1 MHQRSPSDGYDSEE
15 KQSPPPRPVLSK
27 KGTVKSRAHCG
38 AEAIGLSDDIIN
50 HLNTLSDSMARE
62 DAWKSTMK
70 AIGTQD
76 GHDVMRTHFD
86 AIFEDRQ
93 RRKRFDTKKVST
105 RKRFQSNI
113 DLTFVDSKSKASK
126 SKTTSLGH
134 VALEKAVSSAMKKE
148 IGPLLKL
155 SKGKL
160 LEQWVKPWPC
170 TKCECIARIDSLL
183 GVYQHFHRD
192 VIALKE
198 EMQRDVNRGH
208 ELERDIGLRIDRLFQ
223 MEGYDQQHIY
233 NDFLHIQQVHMDE
246 MGAITAGLRKK
257 YKCTHCVNGV
267 RQRSMHR
274 VHMTEPLARG
284 HLCMIHSYFLHSFVD
299 PDEDIEARF
308 NKMTDGTLGGIL
320 EDDEKSD
327 ETPSVVNDDD
337 DIPDSTGGCIAERG
351 DVQWMNS
358 SIQDLDPSKPSNEL
372 PIYDKLVDNMGIY
385 RYQKSAGMPMELMK
399 ALSHLNPKYNN
410 IKEEVLNNP
419 YTPISADNWNQT
431 LRKAKIFYNS
441 FTRRSIRTQSDG
453 FYEDML
459 LKHREDWVKGE
470 DCTLQDVVVL
480 KLYTDFDDLQF
491 ELKKCF
497 RWTEDSDIK
506 HQLHESSD
514 QFSKQKAVK
523 NAVPAN
529 SQKGRPAI
537 NPLRR
542 TSTGT
547 VGNTRAPTHF
557 KGQSSMMDVSALA
570 MVSGNFK
577 GSRAETEHQ
586 QDLVQRLEAFYHWRL
601 AVMVFIDKFSSL
613 DHKKPVYFGV
623 NQRMILDPTPT
634 LSYFG
639 PVSTSK
645 SYHVATTFAK
655 AKGMVLEV
663 SSMYPR
669 LGMCKG
675 FNASLMSD
683 YPEEQ
688 EYLLGHIYMRIL
700 KVGIQLKEEDYF
712 NVATKVRLAFFA
724 IHLFQRQIFS
734 MDHHLEHLLDAFL
747 CLQVFNCAS
756 NNNNNNHNARDLFAA
771 VLEKDRNRFYQFL
784 STIFERKKKKQP
796 LKVMP
801 PGVIKMGDK
810 EKERSNHLFYILIK
824 KFQHFCAFPNRR
836 QIVKI
841 DCISEGLRP
850 YFLDSIGRPHIDQQW
865 IVSFDKVLFLYPN
878 LKQIHFLN
886 LYKFDNAALEKLIAA
901 VQRKDCQLEKIK
913 FLYCVH
919 SGSLS
924 DYEHF
929 YDPDSLDNKLM
940 NQLNDLKWKVSYE
953 RDEKTKFVINIKKRN

>member
-15 KQSPPPRPVLSK
+15 KQSPPPGPVLSR
-27 KGTVKSRAHCG
+27 KGAVKSRAHCG

-62 DAWKSTMK
+62 DAWKSIMK

-76 GHDVMRTHFD
+76 GHNVMRRHFD

-105 RKRFQSNI
+105 RKRFQSNV

-134 VALEKAVSSAMKKE
+134 VALEKAVSAAMKKE

-170 TKCECIARIDSLL
+170 TKCECIARIDGLL

-198 EMQRDVNRGH
+198 EMQRDVTRGH

-267 RQRSMHR
+267 CQRSMHR

-284 HLCMIHSYFLHSFVD
+284 HLCMIHSFFLHSFVD

-327 ETPSVVNDDD
+327 EAPTAVNDDD

-351 DVQWMNS
+351 DIRWMNS

-399 ALSHLNPKYNN
+399 ALSHLNPKYQN

-431 LRKAKIFYNS
+431 LRKAKIFHNS
-441 FTRRSIRTQSDG
+441 FASKRIRTQSDG

-459 LKHREDWVKGE
+459 LEHREDWVKGE

-480 KLYTDFDDLQF
+480 KLYTDFDKLQY

-537 NPLRR
+537 NPLR
-542 TSTGT
+542 GN
-547 VGNTRAPTHF
+547 NTRAPTHF

-570 MVSGNFK
+570 MVSENFK
-577 GSRAETEHQ
+577 GTQRQRGEHYE
-586 QDLVQRLEAFYHWRL
+586 DLVKRLEAFYHWRL

-623 NQRMILDPTPT
+623 NERMILDPTPT

-645 SYHVATTFAK
+645 SYYVAKKFAT

-669 LGMCKG
+669 VGMCKG

-688 EYLLGHIYMRIL
+688 EYLLGHIYMRIR
-700 KVGIQLKEEDYF
+700 KVGIRLKIDDYV

-747 CLQVFNCAS
+747 CLQVFNCGS
-756 NNNNNNHNARDLFAA
+756 NNNHNARDLFAA

-810 EKERSNHLFYILIK
+810 EKERKNHLFYILIK
-824 KFQHFCAFPNRR
+824 KFQHFCAFPNLR

-850 YFLDSIGRPHIDQQW
+850 YFLDSIGRPYIDQQW

-886 LYKFDNAALEKLIAA
+886 LYKFDDEALRRLIAA
-901 VQRKDCQLEKIK
+901 IKLKDCKLGSIK
-913 FLYCVH
+913 FVYHDFEGSVH
-919 SGSLS
+919 CCK
-924 DYEHF
+924 HF
-929 YDPDSLDNKLM
+929 YNPDLLDKKLM
-940 NQLNDLKWKVSYE
+940 KKLDDLKWKVSYP
-953 RDEKTKFVINIKKRN
+953 KKINGAKFVIKIQRRNFKH